1 MSINYTGPS
10 AKPHDSGVAV
20 SVIVVKDGKILLMK
34 RQGGSTGVGTWSI
47 PGGGVEYMEDP
58 LVAVSRE
65 LEEETNLICEDFELL
80 GYSNDTHDAENL
92 HYVTFTFYTDKFQGE
107 PKIMEPHKCSEI
119 GWFELDSLPTP
130 LYEPTAKKLS
140 LKEVQDRLKII

>member
-1 MSINYTGPS
+1 MNYTGPS
-10 AKPHDSGVAV
+10 AKPHNSGVAV
-20 SVIVVKDGKILLMK
+20 SVIVVRDRKILLMK

-58 LVAVSRE
+58 LDAVARE
-65 LEEETNLICEDFELL
+65 LNEETGLLAKNFELL
-80 GYSNDTHDAENL
+80 GYSNDTHKAESL

-119 GWFELDSLPTP
+119 GWFDIDNLPSP
-130 LYEPTAKKLS
+130 LFMPTKEKLAIFS
-140 LKEVQDRLKII
+140 STNRKDFRSF